1 LDILIQPVQLFTN
14 LKQLPFASFQG
25 HGLEALLSISKSSLY
40 FILLI
45 IIVFGIRKLLLR
57 SRIASTSSTWGCGY
71 TAPTAKIQYTGSSF
85 SRTYNQLFGLL
96 FQIKKKEKMLQG
108 IFPAK
113 ANLETHPYDK
123 IEKWLIDY
131 PIINLKYFL
140 SRFLFIQN
148 GRVQSY
154 VAYGIVFIIAM
165 IILTVFNF
173 VS

>member
-1 LDILIQPVQLFTN
+1 
-14 LKQLPFASFQG
+14 
-25 HGLEALLSISKSSLY
+25 
-40 FILLI
+40 
-45 IIVFGIRKLLLR
+45 
-57 SRIASTSSTWGCGY
+57 
-71 TAPTAKIQYTGSSF
+71 
-85 SRTYNQLFGLL
+85 
-96 FQIKKKEKMLQG
+96 MLQG